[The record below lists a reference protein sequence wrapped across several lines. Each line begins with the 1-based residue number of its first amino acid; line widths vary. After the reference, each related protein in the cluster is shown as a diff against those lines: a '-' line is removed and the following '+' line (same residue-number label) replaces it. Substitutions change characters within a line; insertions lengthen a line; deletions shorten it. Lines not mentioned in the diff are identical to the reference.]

1 MNGLRHWIF
10 TYITSK
16 LRRYHKKHKKE
27 NLLDEALLKKIDN
40 FSGKR
45 FDFTDSNSLY
55 KSIPWEGITDTAV
68 QEFIESE
75 MSVDNECKVDVLRLR
90 INDNSQSCKEDDL
103 VNLQWLSIIGL
114 VPPHS
119 INQSLE
125 SFFSDPL
132 PWNLVGIQLFLF
144 YVLSMSKQGRVC
156 THVNWTRFFRDD
168 FENSSLLPI
177 LKHPTLESEG
187 FDLVL
192 LLYNGKYIQQ
202 GNDIS
207 FFVSPAA
214 SVELHVSLQIF
225 VEDPYNSAVRNFLL
239 RTACSKDSFAYTTA
253 LANSLLKLTTSNDS
267 IRIRGRNMLIELIL
281 SLDDICG
288 ICLLRRLI
296 NSCPSP
302 SLTGLLLDILRSN
315 VMKYSSSID
324 GHNTILKLA
333 YYKGIEAEVNCEISA
348 NYDDDFL
355 LIKSPSSSK
364 ITPYWSN
371 VIFHWFIEETIGK
384 AIEWGT
390 LQLLIRYD
398 EMMSILSLLRYACL
412 RIAQFQITEISY
424 IPNVKMRG
432 IFTRIRKNLILIKE
446 KIVDETQQGE
456 NVLSQSEMLKLE
468 VLCSCVHLLGP
479 LLKTILTSLRHT

>member
-1 MNGLRHWIF
+1 
-10 TYITSK
+10 
-16 LRRYHKKHKKE
+16 
-27 NLLDEALLKKIDN
+27 
-40 FSGKR
+40 
-45 FDFTDSNSLY
+45 
-55 KSIPWEGITDTAV
+55 
-68 QEFIESE
+68 
-75 MSVDNECKVDVLRLR
+75 
-90 INDNSQSCKEDDL
+90 
-103 VNLQWLSIIGL
+103 
-114 VPPHS
+114 
-119 INQSLE
+119 
-125 SFFSDPL
+125 
-132 PWNLVGIQLFLF
+132 
-144 YVLSMSKQGRVC
+144 
-156 THVNWTRFFRDD
+156 
-168 FENSSLLPI
+168 
-177 LKHPTLESEG
+177 
-187 FDLVL
+187 
-192 LLYNGKYIQQ
+192 
-202 GNDIS
+202 
-207 FFVSPAA
+207 
-214 SVELHVSLQIF
+214 
-225 VEDPYNSAVRNFLL
+225 
-239 RTACSKDSFAYTTA
+239 
-253 LANSLLKLTTSNDS
+253 
-267 IRIRGRNMLIELIL
+267 MLIELIL